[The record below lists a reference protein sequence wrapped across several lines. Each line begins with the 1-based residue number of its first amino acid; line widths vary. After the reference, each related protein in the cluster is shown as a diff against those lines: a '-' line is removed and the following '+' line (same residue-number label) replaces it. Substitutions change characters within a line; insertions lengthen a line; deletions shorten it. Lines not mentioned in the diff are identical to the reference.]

1 MKNALK
7 KTKRRGAKR
16 QEFPHG
22 WDEARVRRV
31 IEHYENQTEDEAV
44 AEDEAAMKIEGQ
56 TMLLVPIELVPEIR
70 RLIARRRG
78 A

>member
-1 MKNALK
+1 MKSHTK
-7 KTKRRGAKR
+7 KPKGQKAKR
-16 QEFPHG
+16 QRFPHG

-44 AEDEAAMKIEGQ
+44 AEDEAAIRTEGQ
-56 TMLLVPIELVPEIR
+56 TVMLVPIELVPEIR
-70 RLIARRRG
+70 RLIASRRG